1 MLLKALGAVGT
12 LIYAH
17 VGYPKSSSCLLP
29 LKGKIPVESILR
41 VEIGKRDTPYI
52 SDYLYQV
59 EAQVFIDIKLIEN
72 SNIMSGRYFKI
83 REPYEKLIRYILKL
97 FFTYDS

>member
-72 SNIMSGRYFKI
+72 SNIMSGRYFEI

-97 FFTYDS
+97 FFYI

>member
-59 EAQVFIDIKLIEN
+59 EAQVFIDMKLFK
-72 SNIMSGRYFKI
+72 NIMSGRYFKI

>member
-72 SNIMSGRYFKI
+72 SNIMSGRYFEI

>member
-59 EAQVFIDIKLIEN
+59 EAQVFIDIKLIKN
-72 SNIMSGRYFKI
+72 SKTTSGRYFKI
-83 REPYEKLIRYILKL
+83 AEPYKKLIDTSSNC